1 MDVFMEYLIKRH
13 RDTKDYII
21 IGLIIA
27 GALVLSVVL
36 LCVLF
41 ILSLSM
47 STMGENVAQF
57 SSIVTSVGVLFI
69 AGIWWLAVKLI
80 HSRDVEFEYILTNS
94 DLDVDKIMAKKGRK
108 RIISIDFK
116 NIEIMANINDNDHNY
131 DYRNRTENIKL
142 YDVTGNKTNG
152 NVYFID
158 TEIECENVRILFQPT
173 SKMLDAIKKFSPG
186 KIFIYE
192 EY

>member
-21 IGLIIA
+21 IGLIIL
-27 GALVLSVVL
+27 GAIALSVVL
-36 LCVLF
+36 LGALF
-41 ILSLSM
+41 VLSLSM

-57 SSIVTSVGVLFI
+57 SSIVTSIGVLFI
-69 AGIWWLAVKLI
+69 AGIWWLGVKLI
-80 HSRDVEFEYILTNS
+80 RSRDVEFEYILTNS
-94 DLDVDKIMAKKGRK
+94 ELDVDKIMSQKSRK
-108 RIISIDFK
+108 RVISIDFK

-131 DYRNRTENIKL
+131 GYINRTDNIRI

-152 NVYFID
+152 NVYFVD

-173 SKMLDAIKKFSPG
+173 SKMLDSIKKYNPG